1 MPHWIHG
8 KMKKLSVQNFLK
20 PTLGDKRSFEEK
32 GMSALLEW
40 LKGILKMEQ
49 GRQRWKGHKTRW
61 WADALGSPA
70 PEFLVPNGFVKARI
84 K

>member
-1 MPHWIHG
+1 MIPYQPNAPRAQ
-8 KMKKLSVQNFLK
+8 QN
-20 PTLGDKRSFEEK
+20 RRNYV
-32 GMSALLEW
+32 SALLEW